1 MYFLSEYQVVYTIT
15 DKCLFYETYKANGWF
30 ALILILVYS
39 YFVFQ
44 EKREAAVDP
53 SNEILTLQ
61 TELGEARMREAE
73 LTISFE
79 ELQHRI
85 TAIDRLIETV
95 SYMIIVHIIL

>member
-1 MYFLSEYQVVYTIT
+1 
-15 DKCLFYETYKANGWF
+15 
-30 ALILILVYS
+30 
-39 YFVFQ
+39 
-44 EKREAAVDP
+44 
-53 SNEILTLQ
+53 
-61 TELGEARMREAE
+61 MREAE